1 MFVGSFGAL
10 GQNNIK
16 RLLAYSSIGH
26 VGFALVGVAAGGVMG
41 IQGVLV
47 YLSIYLFMNI
57 AAFAIVMFM
66 RRKGL
71 RVEGVDDLA
80 GLSKTHPAMAYVMAA
95 VMFSMAGIPPLA
107 GFWGKFYVFMAAV
120 QAGLWTLSILGLVTS
135 VVSAFYYL
143 RVIKVMFMDEAKGEF
158 DGALGRPSSF
168 VLVVST
174 AVMLLFTLFPGPLLD
189 SAKAAA
195 QVLFPELG

>member
-1 MFVGSFGAL
+1 
-10 GQNNIK
+10 
-16 RLLAYSSIGH
+16 
-26 VGFALVGVAAGGVMG
+26 
-41 IQGVLV
+41 
-47 YLSIYLFMNI
+47 
-57 AAFAIVMFM
+57 
-66 RRKGL
+66 
-71 RVEGVDDLA
+71 
-80 GLSKTHPAMAYVMAA
+80 MAA
-95 VMFSMAGIPPLA
+95 VLFSMAGIPPLA